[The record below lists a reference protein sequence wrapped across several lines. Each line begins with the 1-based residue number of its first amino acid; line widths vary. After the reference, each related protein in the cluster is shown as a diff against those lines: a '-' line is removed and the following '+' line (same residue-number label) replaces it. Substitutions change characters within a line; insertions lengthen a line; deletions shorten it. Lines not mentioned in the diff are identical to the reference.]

1 VITEVLRDGTWVM
14 NTSRPADRG
23 TYAVRG
29 NVLTIRL
36 ANDVIRFT
44 YVRDPNGTLHLT
56 PILPM
61 ERGDQWIMA
70 GAPWLRVGPPTTR
83 LD

>member
-1 VITEVLRDGTWVM
+1 
-14 NTSRPADRG
+14 
-23 TYAVRG
+23 VRG

-36 ANDVIRFT
+36 ANDMMRFT